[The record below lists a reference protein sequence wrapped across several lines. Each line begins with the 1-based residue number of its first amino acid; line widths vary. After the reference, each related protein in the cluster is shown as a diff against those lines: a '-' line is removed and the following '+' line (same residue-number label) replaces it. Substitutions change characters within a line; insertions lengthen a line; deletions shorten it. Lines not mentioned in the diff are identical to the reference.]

1 MMTPIDVY
9 NAVAGYNG
17 VFISTICDVKAQC
30 EQYTACASKSTSS
43 ILDFDKAAETYKA
56 EKGLSNTPPTVDAIA
71 IDSSNSLLILI
82 EKKTWGAFFT
92 RPQKGVAGSL
102 ESAALA
108 KIPSYN
114 LQGKYQSTRDICEHI
129 TNNSNLFD
137 ALPHVFVFLTEL
149 SAEDP
154 TAGFATMLGDLAST
168 SSIVDYQTQKLL
180 VGAMTSHLT
189 TVSCSNS
196 RYLYC
201 QDLDEFIKDPNSFEG

>member
-30 EQYTACASKSTSS
+30 VQYASCSSKSTSS
-43 ILDFDKAAETYKA
+43 ILDFDKTAETYKT
-56 EKGLSNTPPTVDAIA
+56 EKGLLNTPPTVDAIA

-82 EKKTWGAFFT
+82 EKKTWGAFFI
-92 RPQKGVAGSL
+92 RPQKGVVGNL
-102 ESAALA
+102 QSAALA

-129 TNNSNLFD
+129 TNVPDLFD
-137 ALPHVFVFLTEL
+137 SLPHVFVFLTEL
-149 SAEDP
+149 SDEDP
-154 TAGFATMLGDLAST
+154 TGGFATMMGNLAST
-168 SSIVDYQTQKLL
+168 SSIVDYQTQKIL
-180 VGAMTSHLT
+180 VGAMTSHLA

-201 QDLDEFIKDPNSFEG
+201 QELDDFIKDPNTFE